1 MKNRLMFFK
10 KLYPKYLVF
19 IKSKNKLKLNDIDNK
34 ILDFIN
40 NHKGYKVN
48 YIIVDNLDI
57 IKCKNYE
64 FNDYDN
70 VFFKIKL
77 VDLINYWRKKVNCEK

>member
-1 MKNRLMFFK
+1 MKNRLIFFK

-48 YIIVDNLDI
+48 YVIFVNLDI

-64 FNDYDN
+64 FNDVYFTCYCCCFIIFTISQN
-70 VFFKIKL
+70 VYF
-77 VDLINYWRKKVNCEK
+77 